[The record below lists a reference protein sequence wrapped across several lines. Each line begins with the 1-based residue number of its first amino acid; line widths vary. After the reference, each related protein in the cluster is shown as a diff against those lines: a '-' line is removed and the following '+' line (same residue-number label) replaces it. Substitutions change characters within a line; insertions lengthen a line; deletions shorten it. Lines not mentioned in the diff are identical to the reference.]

1 MLRQR
6 FDRLLLR
13 AGTNLQTESPAGSEG
28 PRFANGSR
36 RIACLSSTG
45 ICCYSLVLARRD
57 GRAGLPSEVVGC
69 AGAASPEGRP
79 ALQPG
84 RRCQPGEVSPVI
96 ECSRIGAKMFPVHS
110 LIRCALRFL
119 VFLVLSSS
127 GTLLYA
133 QTIEIKLVNGRNGSP
148 LPRTCVNVWV
158 GSERKQAMAIPTDE
172 NGVAKLRL
180 TDKDSEVDVRRDWK
194 VCGDFGV
201 IDPVVKYNDSI
212 RINVSYVLCQPHTP
226 DYSWLSLT
234 TFSMERLIQRGIV
247 TPNSCGKATAS
258 PKSGEVV
265 IFARPLSFWEK
276 LKL

>member
-1 MLRQR
+1 M
-6 FDRLLLR
+6 
-13 AGTNLQTESPAGSEG
+13 PA
-28 PRFANGSR
+28 
-36 RIACLSSTG
+36 
-45 ICCYSLVLARRD
+45 
-57 GRAGLPSEVVGC
+57 
-69 AGAASPEGRP
+69 
-79 ALQPG
+79 
-84 RRCQPGEVSPVI
+84 I
-96 ECSRIGAKMFPVHS
+96 ECSRIGSKVFRVHS
-110 LIRCALRFL
+110 LIIRCALRFL
-119 VFLVLSSS
+119 AFLVLSAS

-133 QTIEIKLVNGRNGSP
+133 QTIEIKLVNGRNGRP

-158 GSERKQAMAIPTDE
+158 GSERKDAMGIPTDE

-194 VCGDFGV
+194 VCGNFGV

-247 TPNSCGKATAS
+247 TANSCGKATAS
-258 PKSGEVV
+258 PKSGELV

-276 LKL
+276 MRI